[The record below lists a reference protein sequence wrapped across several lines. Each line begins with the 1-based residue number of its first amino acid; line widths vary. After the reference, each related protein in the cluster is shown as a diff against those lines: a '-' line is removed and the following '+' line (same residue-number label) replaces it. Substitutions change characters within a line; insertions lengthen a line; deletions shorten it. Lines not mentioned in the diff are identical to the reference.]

1 MELIH
6 EFINGSGCRTPGSF
20 LFGCCSV
27 VKLCSTF
34 ATSWT
39 AAHQASLSFT
49 SPGVCSNSHPLSQ
62 WCYLTISSSASLF
75 SFCLQ
80 SFPAPGSI
88 PVSQLFT
95 SGGQSIGASASVLS
109 KNIQAWFLLGLT
121 DLILL
126 WLWRC
131 SLYSDCLWRG
141 SKSNSLGEEF
151 TPFPCHSSVI
161 TSFPGLC
168 PDLIKIPQTM
178 WITRVGRRPA
188 LLMNKLSTKSLLYL
202 TSIFKNNFLIVSCLW
217 FF

>member
-1 MELIH
+1 VFNFCNLMDC
-6 EFINGSGCRTPGSF
+6 STPGFPVLHYS
-20 LFGCCSV
+20 
-27 VKLCSTF
+27 
-34 ATSWT
+34 
-39 AAHQASLSFT
+39 
-49 SPGVCSNSHPLSQ
+49 GVCSNSRPLSQ

-131 SLYSDCLWRG
+131 SLYSDCLWGG
-141 SKSNSLGEEF
+141 SKRVIPWMKNLL
-151 TPFPCHSSVI
+151 HSHV
-161 TSFPGLC
+161 TH
-168 PDLIKIPQTM
+168 Q
-178 WITRVGRRPA
+178 W
-188 LLMNKLSTKSLLYL
+188 
-202 TSIFKNNFLIVSCLW
+202 
-217 FF
+217 